1 MASVVFHP
9 EIPIILSGGEDDVV
23 HVWNSQTY
31 KHITTIN
38 YGLKRIW
45 SIAAIPDTNSVAFG
59 FDEGTVVIK
68 IGKELP
74 LASFNNG
81 KVVCVKS
88 NEIQTFNLKL
98 LSGADEASKDGE
110 VVKPQNVKELG

>member
-1 MASVVFHP
+1 M
-9 EIPIILSGGEDDVV
+9 
-23 HVWNSQTY
+23 
-31 KHITTIN
+31 
-38 YGLKRIW
+38 
-45 SIAAIPDTNSVAFG
+45 
-59 FDEGTVVIK
+59 IK

-98 LSGADEASKDGE
+98 LSGADETSKDGE
-110 VVKPQNVKELG
+110 IVKPQNVKELG

>member
-1 MASVVFHP
+1 M
-9 EIPIILSGGEDDVV
+9 SGGEDDVV
-23 HVWNSQTY
+23 NIWSSSTY
-31 KHITTIN
+31 KQVKNLN

-45 SIAAIPDTNSVAFG
+45 SISAVPETNAVAFG

-74 LASFNNG
+74 LATFTNG
-81 KVVCVKS
+81 KVVWVKS

-98 LSGADEASKDGE
+98 L
-110 VVKPQNVKELG
+110 